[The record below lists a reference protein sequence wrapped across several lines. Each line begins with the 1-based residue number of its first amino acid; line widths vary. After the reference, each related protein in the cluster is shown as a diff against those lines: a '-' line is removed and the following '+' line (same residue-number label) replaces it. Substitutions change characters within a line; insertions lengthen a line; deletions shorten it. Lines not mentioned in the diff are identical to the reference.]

1 MNNLNENSNAVSFYA
16 DNKII
21 EEIVLKGNR
30 KIVAGRLKYSYQNKV
45 HATMYRYMEIEK
57 LKEFKEK
64 IQKGSIIDHF
74 IRAVALSLKEKP
86 ELNSTFENEIY
97 RIYECIN
104 IGYAVN
110 SKRGLVAP
118 VLRNADLLSLHDF
131 INEKN
136 RIINLVLEWKHQL
149 KDIMGGT
156 FTITNMG
163 NFGVDFTL
171 PIINPPQVAILG
183 ISRICKL
190 NISWDDNPPKTRLLI
205 PISITYD
212 HCVIDGVGVA
222 QFAQILQNKINNPET
237 LWN

>member
-1 MNNLNENSNAVSFYA
+1 MNNLNEINKAASFYA

-30 KIVAGRLKYSYQNKV
+30 KIIAERLKDSYQNKV

-64 IQKGSIIDHF
+64 TEKGSIIDHF

-118 VLRNADLLSLHDF
+118 VLRNADTLSLDEF
-131 INEKN
+131 LNEKN

-190 NISWDDNPPKTRLLI
+190 NISWDDNPPKTRLLM

-222 QFAQILQNKINNPET
+222 QFAQILQDKINNPEV

>member
-1 MNNLNENSNAVSFYA
+1 MNNLNEINKADTFYA

-30 KIVAGRLKYSYQNKV
+30 KITAERLKDSYQNKV
-45 HATMYRYMEIEK
+45 HATMYRYMEVEK

-97 RIYECIN
+97 RIYESIN

-118 VLRNADLLSLHDF
+118 VLRNADTLSLDEF
-131 INEKN
+131 LNEKN
-136 RIINLVLEWKHQL
+136 RMINLVLEWKHQL

-190 NISWDDNPPKTRLLI
+190 NISWDDNPPKTRLLM

-212 HCVIDGVGVA
+212 HSVIDGVGVA
-222 QFAQILQNKINNPET
+222 QFSQILQDKINTPET
-237 LWN
+237 LWS